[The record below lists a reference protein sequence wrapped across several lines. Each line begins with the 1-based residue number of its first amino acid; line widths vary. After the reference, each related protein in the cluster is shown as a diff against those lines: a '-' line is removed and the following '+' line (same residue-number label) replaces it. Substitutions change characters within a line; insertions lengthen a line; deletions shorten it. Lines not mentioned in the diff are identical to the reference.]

1 MGNEAAL
8 SPCQS
13 PQFLT
18 LEGPKPMTTAYE
30 PKNILITG
38 GAGFIASHVAEH
50 LFFKYPKYKILDK
63 DSEFRHAPHLKGRIL
78 VGICLRSDSD
88 AGFKL
93 PLSTCMS
100 TSLPKAP
107 GPFCR
112 SAMRRSQMHLT
123 EDCDFGSPG
132 LLCEHQ
138 ELWVNGRE
146 AGHQDLSWCSSP
158 T

>member
-1 MGNEAAL
+1 LEFQENDQRLWQTKKTVVGNETAL

-63 DSEFRHAPHLKGRIL
+63 DSEFRHAPHLKGRML
-78 VGICLRSDSD
+78 VGISRILT
-88 AGFKL
+88 AMQGFKL
-93 PLSTCMS
+93 PLSHAKMQCHLHGTCVS
-100 TSLPKAP
+100 TSLLKAP

-112 SAMRRSQMHLT
+112 SAMRHSQMH
-123 EDCDFGSPG
+123 FI
-132 LLCEHQ
+132 
-138 ELWVNGRE
+138 
-146 AGHQDLSWCSSP
+146 
-158 T
+158 